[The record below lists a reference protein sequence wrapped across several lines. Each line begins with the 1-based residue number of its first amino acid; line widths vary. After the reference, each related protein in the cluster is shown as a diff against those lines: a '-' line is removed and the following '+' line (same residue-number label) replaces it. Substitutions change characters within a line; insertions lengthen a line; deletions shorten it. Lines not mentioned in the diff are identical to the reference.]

1 MIFNARRL
9 EIILVFLIALHSLIL
24 GAGMLFQP
32 ARTLEL
38 FGWDYQG
45 PMFFPAQ
52 SGIFLVLF
60 GGAYVAAV
68 WHRSLIWFIIASK
81 SAAVV
86 FLLWQHFL
94 LGPATPR
101 TVLVAA
107 VLDGLMGASAAAILI
122 WQAHANRLRSSKLD
136 DFRKPGC

>member
-9 EIILVFLIALHSLIL
+9 EIILIFLIALHSLIL

-32 ARTLEL
+32 ARFLEF

-52 SGIFLVLF
+52 SGIFLVLL
-60 GGAYVAAV
+60 GGAYLAAI
-68 WHRSLIWFIIASK
+68 WHRGFIWFIITSK
-81 SAAVV
+81 TAAVL
-86 FLLWQHFL
+86 FLLSQHFS
-94 LGPATPR
+94 LGPAAPP

-107 VLDGLMGASAAAILI
+107 VFDGLMGASVTAILI
-122 WQAHANRLRSSKLD
+122 WQVCTRNRISIQHD
-136 DFRKPGC
+136 